1 MRFLSIAETDVGIA
15 KATNQDSLLI
25 KHAYYKESEI
35 LMAIICDGMGGLS
48 HGELA
53 SATVI
58 RRFSDWF
65 EKNLA
70 AELKNLDMTIVGHKW
85 AAILKNLN
93 IRIAEYGRKIGESLG
108 TTFTGILMIDDE
120 YVIVHVGD
128 TRAYSIDSRITQL
141 TKDQTF
147 IAAEVAKGTLTAEQ
161 AKTDKRRNILL
172 QCVGA
177 SRVVE
182 PDIITGKVKKG
193 VYLLCSDGFRHEI
206 SDREIYDYMNP
217 AQLTDAAKMKSN
229 ARYLIETVKSRNEKD
244 NISVIAIKAE

>member
-93 IRIAEYGRKIGESLG
+93 IRIAEYGRKIGESL
-108 TTFTGILMIDDE
+108 
-120 YVIVHVGD
+120 
-128 TRAYSIDSRITQL
+128 
-141 TKDQTF
+141 
-147 IAAEVAKGTLTAEQ
+147 
-161 AKTDKRRNILL
+161 
-172 QCVGA
+172 
-177 SRVVE
+177 
-182 PDIITGKVKKG
+182 
-193 VYLLCSDGFRHEI
+193 
-206 SDREIYDYMNP
+206 
-217 AQLTDAAKMKSN
+217 
-229 ARYLIETVKSRNEKD
+229 
-244 NISVIAIKAE
+244 